1 MQKFSALDMLGKYP
15 ISGPQARENQR
26 LIHIPQ
32 DKMLR
37 LIHGKENHILVS
49 FFVSNDYVHFGT
61 IQIPKGIFSDPEVH
75 KGDEVLFVLKG
86 KLTVQV
92 YEKESDEKEE
102 SDTSVLHESYEICP
116 EEQFYIP
123 EGMKHRYL
131 NFSDEVVEAVF
142 GIAPEL

>member
-1 MQKFSALDMLGKYP
+1 VKNDKEFNALNLIGRYP
-15 ISGPQARENQR
+15 VPGEEARKNKR
-26 LIHIPQ
+26 LIHIPP

-49 FFVSNDYVHFGT
+49 FFVSNDFVHFGK
-61 IQIPKGIFSDPEVH
+61 IQIPKGIYSDPETH

-92 YEKESDEKEE
+92 YKDSDEE
-102 SDTSVLHESYEICP
+102 DTSVLHESYEILP
-116 EEQFYIP
+116 EEQFLIP

-131 NFSDEVVEAVF
+131 NFSNEVVDAVF

>member
-1 MQKFSALDMLGKYP
+1 MENNKDLKALDLLGRFP
-15 ISGPQARENQR
+15 VPGEEARKSKR

-49 FFVSNDYVHFGT
+49 FFVSNDFVHFGK
-61 IQIPKGIFSDPEVH
+61 IQVPKGIYSDPETH

-92 YEKESDEKEE
+92 YEGDE
-102 SDTSVLHESYEICP
+102 DDASVLHESYEILP
-116 EEQFYIP
+116 EEQFLIP

-131 NFSDEVVEAVF
+131 NFSNEVVEAVF

>member
-1 MQKFSALDMLGKYP
+1 MENKREYSALDMLGRYP
-15 ISGPQARENQR
+15 ISGVEARENQR

-49 FFVSNDYVHFGT
+49 FFVSNDFVHFGI
-61 IQIPKGIFSDPEVH
+61 IQIPKGIYSDPETH

-92 YEKESDEKEE
+92 YEDADEE
-102 SDTSVLHESYEICP
+102 DTSVLHESYEILP
-116 EEQFYIP
+116 EEQFLIP

-131 NFSDEVVEAVF
+131 NFSNEIVEAVF

>member
-1 MQKFSALDMLGKYP
+1 MENKKEYSALDMLGRYP
-15 ISGPQARENQR
+15 ISGEEARKNQR

-49 FFVSNDYVHFGT
+49 FFVSNDFVHFGT
-61 IQIPKGIFSDPEVH
+61 IQVPRGIYSDPETH

-92 YEKESDEKEE
+92 YKDTDED
-102 SDTSVLHESYEICP
+102 DTSVLHESYEILS
-116 EEQFYIP
+116 EEQFLIP

-131 NFSDEVVEAVF
+131 NFSNEIVEAVF

>member
-1 MQKFSALDMLGKYP
+1 MENKRECNALDMLGRYP
-15 ISGPQARENQR
+15 ISGAEARKNQR

-49 FFVSNDYVHFGT
+49 FFVSNDFVHFGT
-61 IQIPKGIFSDPEVH
+61 IQIPKGIYSDPETH

-92 YEKESDEKEE
+92 YEDTDEE
-102 SDTSVLHESYEICP
+102 DTSVLHESYEILP
-116 EEQFYIP
+116 EEQFLIP

-131 NFSDEVVEAVF
+131 NFSNEIVEAVF

>member
-1 MQKFSALDMLGKYP
+1 MENKREYSALDMLGRYP
-15 ISGPQARENQR
+15 ISGVEAGKNRR

-49 FFVSNDYVHFGT
+49 FFVSNDFVHFGI
-61 IQIPKGIFSDPEVH
+61 IQIPKGIYSDPETH
-75 KGDEVLFVLKG
+75 KGDKVLFVLKG

-92 YEKESDEKEE
+92 YEDADEE
-102 SDTSVLHESYEICP
+102 DTSVLHESYEILP
-116 EEQFYIP
+116 EEQFLIP

-131 NFSDEVVEAVF
+131 NFSNEIVEAVF

>member
-1 MQKFSALDMLGKYP
+1 MEDKKNLTALGLLGRYP
-15 ISGPQARENQR
+15 IPGEVARKNKR

-32 DKMLR
+32 DRMLK
-37 LIHGKENHILVS
+37 LIHGKENHILIS
-49 FFVSNDYVHFGT
+49 FFVSNDFVHFGK
-61 IQIPKGIFSDPEVH
+61 IQIPKGIYSDPETH

-92 YEKESDEKEE
+92 YEEEDEE
-102 SDTSVLHESYEICP
+102 DTSVLHESYEILP
-116 EEQFYIP
+116 EEQFLIP

-131 NFSDEVVEAVF
+131 NFSNEVVDAVF